1 MTPLI
6 QSDTTDTIHY
16 GAGPVDAVIFME
28 TDLHILRQS
37 HISGVCRSAGGVNI
51 TSGPVLVQ
59 FSLMDCP
66 GFGGFVYDAYTGW
79 NSISRILLEEI
90 IPRKSVCLYL

>member
-1 MTPLI
+1 MFI
-6 QSDTTDTIHY
+6 
-16 GAGPVDAVIFME
+16 E

-37 HISGVCRSAGGVNI
+37 HISGVCRMAGGENI
-51 TSGPVLVQ
+51 TSGPALVQ

-79 NSISRILLEEI
+79 NSVSRIVVEEI
-90 IPRKSVCLYL
+90 IPRKCVGVLIYA